1 MMNPKVKARW
11 AISCLVLPMQVMHAN
26 AWMVGKV
33 IVPAGDHT
41 ITPKSTNFPS
51 LPLHLNFCG
60 NNNHDIRRGPPSRF
74 STQLHESSSSS
85 TEANN
90 DNCNVKMSELNDMD
104 VVIFSLLDDDKLC
117 LGAIQE
123 DGILSPLSVSF

>member
-1 MMNPKVKARW
+1 MNT
-11 AISCLVLPMQVMHAN
+11 SQE
-26 AWMVGKV
+26 
-33 IVPAGDHT
+33 
-41 ITPKSTNFPS
+41 
-51 LPLHLNFCG
+51 
-60 NNNHDIRRGPPSRF
+60 RGPNADM
-74 STQLHESSSSS
+74 LHESSSSS

-123 DGILSPLSVSF
+123 DGVLSPLSVSF